1 MTVETI
7 GNIADAYS
15 NGKLPKCGMIISAT
29 REELMEIAGNLLY
42 QELAVVNASDARD
55 GLCVA
60 KRKYGDESL
69 QKMFLAQI
77 ERCAEICN
85 RIVDQCDKTYTP
97 KEVLAIIDELLD
109 GVKPKKGEAGKCTGR

>member
-1 MTVETI
+1 MTVENI

-29 REELMEIAGNLLY
+29 REELMEVAGNLLY
-42 QELAVVNASDARD
+42 QEVAVVNASDARD

-69 QKMFLAQI
+69 QKIFIAQI

-85 RIVDQCDKTYTP
+85 RIVKQGDKTYTP

-109 GVKPKKGEAGKCTGR
+109 GVKPEKGKAKQ

>member
-1 MTVETI
+1 MTVESI

-29 REELMEIAGNLLY
+29 REELMEVAGDLLY
-42 QELAVVNASDARD
+42 QEVAVVNASDARD

-85 RIVDQCDKTYTP
+85 RIVEQGDKTYTP

-109 GVKPKKGEAGKCTGR
+109 GVKPQKGKVKQ